1 MKLKKTKFRGLLV
14 YDKKSFSDNRGY
26 FRELFLEKHFQT
38 KFPFDA
44 MSYSKK
50 NVLRGLHLQ
59 RKKPQAKLITVISGK
74 IYDVCVDCRKKS
86 KTFGKFFS
94 IVLSENVNKSL
105 LIPEGFAHGFY
116 TLTNNAILHY
126 KCSNYRNAKTE
137 TGIIWNDKYLRIKWP
152 KKNPIISQKDKNNL
166 AFKDFKKII

>member
-1 MKLKKTKFRGLLV
+1 M

-50 NVLRGLHLQ
+50 CFERLALTK
-59 RKKPQAKLITVISGK
+59 KKPQAKLITVISGK

-86 KTFGKFFS
+86 KTFGKYFS
-94 IVLSENVNKSL
+94 IILSE
-105 LIPEGFAHGFY
+105 
-116 TLTNNAILHY
+116 
-126 KCSNYRNAKTE
+126 
-137 TGIIWNDKYLRIKWP
+137 
-152 KKNPIISQKDKNNL
+152 
-166 AFKDFKKII
+166 KIINRY